1 MLADVADAS
10 RPVRPENKGKYLT
23 YEIGIYLARPYFLG
37 AFGARMVTLTLDA
50 GPYFAP
56 CSLLVLMTTGA
67 FVRQI
72 FSTSAAIKSA
82 RRCD

>member
-37 AFGARMVTLTLDA
+37 AFGARMVTLPLTQDLI
-50 GPYFAP
+50 
-56 CSLLVLMTTGA
+56 LHHVA
-67 FVRQI
+67 FS
-72 FSTSAAIKSA
+72 FS
-82 RRCD
+82 